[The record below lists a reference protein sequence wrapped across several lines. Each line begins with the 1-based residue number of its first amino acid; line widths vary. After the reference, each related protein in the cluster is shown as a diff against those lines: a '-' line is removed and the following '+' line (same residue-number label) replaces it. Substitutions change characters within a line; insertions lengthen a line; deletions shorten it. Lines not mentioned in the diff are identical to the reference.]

1 MINCAVDIQCCD
13 VEKQHWL
20 SVGGVGTMREA
31 RQTSTPTHSG
41 QNTEFNETL
50 VGVPRKHQQVADR
63 TVENVRW
70 RSKFSNH

>member
-1 MINCAVDIQCCD
+1 M
-13 VEKQHWL
+13 
-20 SVGGVGTMREA
+20 SEA